1 MTTGVGICMGS
12 ATSVTASVT
21 AGQPQPSVRVRPTTV
36 SFDSRGTA
44 GIGAPG
50 VARVGATAEISGSA
64 ANFADL
70 TVDGE
75 PLVVGGRLWTPA
87 ALVAAVVSDLLRAE
101 PPRAGVVLAHPAVYG
116 ADEVARLTQA
126 LDLAGA
132 GHVLPVPEPVAA
144 AEWLECETGPL
155 TAGFVLVYDLGA
167 TSLDLGIVRVGAD
180 WPDHPLVGTPVR
192 SRDFG
197 GEPLGAL
204 IAERAYRWPGAPG
217 TRGLDTE
224 GLRAEHIRAS
234 FPLVVDCLA
243 SSGIDR
249 SEFTGIL
256 VVGGA
261 ARPPEVAR
269 TLGELGLP
277 VLRGADPGHTI
288 ALGAARFAARTLAPP
303 ARRAEPVAH
312 VGVLSSA
319 ALVSALAM
327 SAATVFGGPAPQS
340 APGLDRFPGVEGQ
353 FGMGQGIARVPVAGA
368 APVAGGRAV
377 PYAGGGAPI
386 AFGGAVAAPVRVYG
400 PPLTPVSRSGRG
412 GDGAPRTVPSGGACA
427 NPARFT
433 NSLLFLERFGFGL
446 NGRGGIG
453 PELGVVGLSSA
464 GVVPPDG
471 GAGSGGPAGGQA
483 PAGVS
488 ADAAGTSGASP
499 AGGPAGGG
507 DSASDG
513 SGSGGSPGGT
523 SGGGDSGSA
532 DSVSGAGSDGP
543 NGAGSGGDAGSDGSD
558 GGAGDGS
565 DGGASGS
572 GGSGGGATGG
582 GATGGGD
589 SGSGGSGSGGSG
601 GGGSGGGGSGGDASG
616 GGASGG
622 GASGGAGTGSNSNGG
637 NSNGGRTGDG
647 GSDGG
652 SGGNG
657 SGRDGSNGDSPSGS
671 DSAGPGNGGSA
682 KAGSGNGG
690 SGKAGSGNGG
700 SGKAGSGN
708 GGSGK
713 AGSGNGGS
721 GKGGSGKGGG
731 GGGSGGSNSGG
742 SGGSRGG
749 GSDR

>member
-70 TVDGE
+70 TVEGE

-87 ALVAAVVSDLLRAE
+87 ALIVAVVGDLLRAE
-101 PPRAGVVLAHPAVYG
+101 PPRAGVVLAHPAIYG
-116 ADEVARLTQA
+116 ADEIARLTQA

-144 AEWLECETGPL
+144 AEWLEYETGPL

-180 WPDHPLVGTPVR
+180 WPDHPLVGSPVR

-197 GEPLGAL
+197 GEPLGAR
-204 IAERAYRWPGAPG
+204 IAERAYRRPGAPG
-217 TRGLDTE
+217 TRGVDTE
-224 GLRAEHIRAS
+224 GLRAEHIRAT
-234 FPLVVDCLA
+234 FPLVLDCLA
-243 SSGIDR
+243 SSGVDR

-256 VVGGA
+256 LVGGA

-319 ALVSALAM
+319 VLVSALAM

-368 APVAGGRAV
+368 APVVGGRAV
-377 PYAGGGAPI
+377 PYAGGAPI
-386 AFGGAVAAPVRVYG
+386 AFGGSVAAPVRVYG

-412 GDGAPRTVPSGGACA
+412 GDGAPRTVPSSGACA

-433 NSLLFLERFGFGL
+433 NSLPFLEHFGFGPH
-446 NGRGGIG
+446 GRGGIG
-453 PELGVVGLSSA
+453 PELGVVGLPSA
-464 GVVPPDG
+464 GAVPPDG
-471 GAGSGGPAGGQA
+471 GAGSGGTAGGQA

-499 AGGPAGGG
+499 AGGPADAGPGGEPGGG

-513 SGSGGSPGGT
+513 SGSGGPPGGD

-532 DSVSGAGSDGP
+532 DSGSGSGSDGP
-543 NGAGSGGDAGSDGSD
+543 NGAGSGGAASNDGSD

-565 DGGASGS
+565 DGGASGGGGS
-572 GGSGGGATGG
+572 GSEGSGGGA
-582 GATGGGD
+582 
-589 SGSGGSGSGGSG
+589 SG
-601 GGGSGGGGSGGDASG
+601 GGGSGSEGSG

-622 GASGGAGTGSNSNGG
+622 GASGSGGSGGGASGGDGSDGGGTGGDGSDGGGTGGGDSAGGGSGGGGTGGSGSGGGTGG

-647 GSDGG
+647 GSGG
-652 SGGNG
+652 SG
-657 SGRDGSNGDSPSGS
+657 SGRDGSNGGSASGS
-671 DSAGPGNGGSA
+671 DSAGP
-682 KAGSGNGG
+682 
-690 SGKAGSGNGG
+690 
-700 SGKAGSGN
+700 GN

-721 GKGGSGKGGG
+721 GKGGSGR

-742 SGGSRGG
+742 SGGG